1 MPVRAVLFDAGHM
14 LLEMDYGAVTSALA
28 ARGHA
33 VTREAVTAAER
44 RARIRLDHEQAAQ
57 PTRARTGG
65 GRYVR
70 YLMEALGI
78 TDTGEQRA
86 VAEWRRAFNL
96 PVGLCHRADAEAVDA
111 LQRVRAAGLATG
123 VISNS
128 NGSVRFAL
136 EQAGLAA
143 HLDFIIDSTVVGIA
157 KPDPRVFQ
165 MGLQEA
171 GAAPAEA
178 VYVGDSYFVD
188 VLGARQVGMG
198 AVLFDPGQL
207 WGPRDCRVAHGLG
220 AAIDH
225 TLSATRADQ

>member
-1 MPVRAVLFDAGHM
+1 
-14 LLEMDYGAVTSALA
+14 MDYSAVTSALA

-33 VTREAVTAAER
+33 VTQEAVTAAER

-57 PTRARTGG
+57 PTRTRTGG

-70 YLMEALGI
+70 YLLEALGI

-86 VAEWRRAFNL
+86 VTEWRRAFNL

-143 HLDFIIDSTVVGIA
+143 HLDFIIDSSVVGIE
-157 KPDPRVFQ
+157 KPDPRIFHL
-165 MGLQEA
+165 GLREA
-171 GAAPAEA
+171 GATAAQA
-178 VYVGDSYFVD
+178 VYVGDLYSVD
-188 VLGARQVGMG
+188 VLGARAAGLDG
-198 AVLFDPGQL
+198 ILLDPRGF
-207 WGPRDCRVAHGLG
+207 WAPRDCLLAGGLNEAVRLALQDG
-220 AAIDH
+220 KV
-225 TLSATRADQ
+225 T

>member
-1 MPVRAVLFDAGHM
+1 MPVRAVLFDAGHT
-14 LLEMDYGAVTSALA
+14 LLEMDYAAVTSALM

-33 VTREAVTAAER
+33 VTQEAVTAAER

-70 YLMEALGI
+70 YLLEALGI

-96 PVGLCHRADAEAVDA
+96 PVGLCHRADAEAVGA

-157 KPDPRVFQ
+157 KPDPRVFH
-165 MGLQEA
+165 L
-171 GAAPAEA
+171 
-178 VYVGDSYFVD
+178 
-188 VLGARQVGMG
+188 
-198 AVLFDPGQL
+198 
-207 WGPRDCRVAHGLG
+207 
-220 AAIDH
+220 
-225 TLSATRADQ
+225 

>member
-1 MPVRAVLFDAGHM
+1 MPVRAVLFDAGHT
-14 LLEMDYGAVTSALA
+14 LLEMDYAAVTSALA

-33 VTREAVTAAER
+33 VTQEAVTAAER

-70 YLMEALGI
+70 YLLEALGI

-157 KPDPRVFQ
+157 KPDPACSIWDCKRP
-165 MGLQEA
+165 
-171 GAAPAEA
+171 APLRRRR
-178 VYVGDSYFVD
+178 S
-188 VLGARQVGMG
+188 
-198 AVLFDPGQL
+198 
-207 WGPRDCRVAHGLG
+207 
-220 AAIDH
+220 
-225 TLSATRADQ
+225 TSATRTSSTCSARARSGWARSSSIPASYGARATVTWPTAWARPSASR